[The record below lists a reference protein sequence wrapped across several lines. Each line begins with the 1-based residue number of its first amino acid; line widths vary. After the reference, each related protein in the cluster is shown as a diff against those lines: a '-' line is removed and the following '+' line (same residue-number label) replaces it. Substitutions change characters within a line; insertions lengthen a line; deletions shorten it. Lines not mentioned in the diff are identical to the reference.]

1 MPKQKKMIEH
11 IFILYNC
18 QFWYTTT
25 NLAVYDPTQPILHM
39 QLHVIPYAEKRA
51 AVHFD
56 QLIGLQ
62 KHCTTSC
69 NCTTWSGK
77 TWRKHLLEIECLSL
91 GRMIIFE
98 RCCQCGDAQ
107 GEHNMSFNQ
116 LTQISQNKHIGS
128 LNPFHFGEECMIA
141 KELTSNLSAAA
152 PSRQEALQWGFGKTL
167 PITGSCPVWN
177 PANGPPWLLCVILII
192 IVIIVIH

>member
-11 IFILYNC
+11 VFILYNC

-39 QLHVIPYAEKRA
+39 QLHVIPHAEKRA

-77 TWRKHLLEIECLSL
+77 TWRKHLLEMYGWSSLKGAVNVVMHKVSTTWVLTNSLKSLKTNTLVHWTRFILAKNVWLRRSWRAIFQRRHRAGKKRYNGALARLCLL
-91 GRMIIFE
+91 RALV
-98 RCCQCGDAQ
+98 QCEILQMVHLD
-107 GEHNMSFNQ
+107 F
-116 LTQISQNKHIGS
+116 
-128 LNPFHFGEECMIA
+128 F
-141 KELTSNLSAAA
+141 LS
-152 PSRQEALQWGFGKTL
+152 S
-167 PITGSCPVWN
+167 SSS
-177 PANGPPWLLCVILII
+177 
-192 IVIIVIH
+192 

>member
-1 MPKQKKMIEH
+1 
-11 IFILYNC
+11 
-18 QFWYTTT
+18 
-25 NLAVYDPTQPILHM
+25 
-39 QLHVIPYAEKRA
+39 
-51 AVHFD
+51 
-56 QLIGLQ
+56 
-62 KHCTTSC
+62 
-69 NCTTWSGK
+69 
-77 TWRKHLLEIECLSL
+77 
-91 GRMIIFE
+91 MIIFE

-128 LNPFHFGEECMIA
+128 LNPLHFGEECMIA

-192 IVIIVIH
+192 VNSWSSSFTRPDAMVDLNWIIEQGTVWAGTFWDVLNVSLCASGLNMGTVSEGRF